1 MASKPTITATVT
13 VARTRLFHVEQVEL
27 RFANGREVSY
37 ERLKSKSSGG
47 AVLVVPMLDAHTV
60 LLIRE
65 YAAGVD
71 RYELALPKGRVEEGE
86 GIEAAANRE
95 IREEVG
101 HGARR
106 LTRLKSL
113 TLAPGYFSHATHIV
127 LAEDLYR
134 DPLEGDEPEVLEVV
148 PWPLADIA
156 DLVEQ
161 EECTEA
167 RSIAALYM
175 VRERLLGR

>member
-1 MASKPTITATVT
+1 MARKPVITATCT

-37 ERLKSKSSGG
+37 ERLKSKSSTG
-47 AVLVVPMLDAHTV
+47 AVLVVPLIDPQTV

-71 RYELALPKGRVEEGE
+71 RYELALPKGIVEAGE
-86 GIEAAANRE
+86 EIESAANRE

-101 HGARR
+101 YAARR
-106 LTRLKSL
+106 LTWLKTM
-113 TLAPGYFSHATHIV
+113 TLAPGYFSHTTHVV
-127 LAEDLYR
+127 LAEDLYAA
-134 DPLEGDEPEVLEVV
+134 PLEGDEPEALEVV
-148 PWPLADIA
+148 PWPIADISQ
-156 DLVEQ
+156 LIEQ

-175 VRERLLGR
+175 VRERLLGK